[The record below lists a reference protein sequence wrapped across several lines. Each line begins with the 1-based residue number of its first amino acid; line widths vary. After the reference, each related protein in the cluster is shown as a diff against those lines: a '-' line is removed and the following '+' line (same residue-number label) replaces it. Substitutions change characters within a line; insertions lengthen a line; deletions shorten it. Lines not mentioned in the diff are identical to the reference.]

1 MNWSVKHRNCIS
13 CNTTLYPHKSNGL
26 CTKCKRVYEEIEKL
40 KNANE
45 GELEDFRYK
54 YISIPMIYEIKS
66 KDIEVQKDI
75 IKIQIENKKL
85 FYLRQYGEIESR
97 KINVDIVKLEMIL
110 NEVALRVTKK
120 DNFYTNKLL
129 SFNTRFNEEQRKI
142 IALKLLRMLI
152 NK

>member
-1 MNWSVKHRNCIS
+1 MRWGVKNKNCSS
-13 CNTTLYPHKSNGL
+13 CNTTLYPHRSNGL

-75 IKIQIENKKL
+75 IKSKIENKKL
-85 FYLRQYGEIESR
+85 LYLRLYGAIESR

-110 NEVALRVTKK
+110 NEVAHRVTKK

-129 SFNTRFNEEQRKI
+129 YFNTRFNEEQREI